1 MQRNRFIHRMIE
13 KQLHLTVEQV
23 DVPITNLP
31 VALNGLT
38 IAHMS
43 DLHVETIGDAARVE
57 RAVELAMQ
65 HTPDLIALTGDY
77 VTHSMRRM
85 DDCARALSGLRAP
98 LGVFATLGNHD
109 YWSST
114 GQICSKLEGAGITV
128 LINEHRR
135 LSHNGG
141 AVAVAGLDDEW
152 AGKPDFCR
160 AVAGIPDDVPVIL
173 LAHEPDIACL
183 PEVQARCILQLSG
196 HSHGGQVRLPLIG
209 TPFFIRGCHTY
220 NRGLERAGP
229 LWVYTTRGIGAVP
242 GRGRIAGHTVVRLPA
257 IRLGSTP
264 EVSLLRLIRN
274 VSAGCKL
281 KVES

>member
-13 KQLHLTVEQV
+13 KQLHLTVEHI
-23 DVPITNLP
+23 DVPVTNLP
-31 VALNGLT
+31 TTLDGLT
-38 IAHMS
+38 IAHLS

-77 VTHSMRRM
+77 VTHSMRHM
-85 DDCARALSGLRAP
+85 DDCALALSELRAP

-109 YWSST
+109 YWTNTS
-114 GQICSKLEGAGITV
+114 QICRKLESAGITV
-128 LINEHRR
+128 LINEHRQ
-135 LSHNGG
+135 LSHNDG

-152 AGKPDFCR
+152 SGTPDFGQ
-160 AVAGIPDDVPVIL
+160 AIAGIPDDMPVVL
-173 LAHEPDIACL
+173 LAHEPDMACL
-183 PEVQARCILQLSG
+183 PEVQERCILQLSG

-220 NRGLERAGP
+220 NRGLERAGS

-242 GRGRIAGHTVVRLPA
+242 GRGRIAGRTVVRLPA
-257 IRLGSTP
+257 VRLGSTP
-264 EVSLLRLIRN
+264 EVSLLRLIRS
-274 VSAGCKL
+274 VSG
-281 KVES
+281 